1 MLSFFANLFGYLLN
15 FLYNIVSNYGI
26 AIILFSVLVKLVM
39 LPLTIKQQKTLKK
52 NEKMQKEM
60 QQIQFKYKNDQEK
73 MQQELMALY
82 KREGMS
88 PLSGCFSSIIQFILL
103 FSVFLLVREPLTYM
117 VKLDSGVIEKLE
129 SIVSEQGQTNNT
141 YSEIAVIQYMR
152 NPESRSSV
160 SNDENE
166 QKQDEDTNQVENE
179 QSTEKNE
186 DFNIDEYKEQV
197 NLKMDFFGIDLSQV
211 PTKDIR
217 NWKSLVIPVLYV
229 ISSFISIRLTTNM
242 TKKKKEENK
251 SDSNSEEEY
260 NPMEDAN
267 KTMMWVIP
275 IMSVSI
281 AVIAPLGLALYWLAN
296 NVLMLVERLVLNKI
310 FDKEEEAKENA

>member
-251 SDSNSEEEY
+251 SV
-260 NPMEDAN
+260 EDAN